1 MFTNVS
7 VNGVVFQVANMVVVE
22 NGFKV
27 VGITSNNTA
36 EEVTVNFSNDFGV
49 VFEPAK
55 TAKTAKRPIATMTVN
70 APAAEVESP
79 KRGRGR
85 PKGSKNTPKVEPVV
99 EAAPEPIVAAEAA
112 YFGGEDVPETPKR
125 GRGRPRKVV
134 TE

>member
-7 VNGVVFQVANMVVVE
+7 VNGVVFQIANMIPTD

-27 VGITSNNTA
+27 VGITANNTA
-36 EEVTVNFSNDFGV
+36 EEIVVNFSNDFGV

-55 TAKTAKRPIATMTVN
+55 PAKSAKRNATMTVS
-70 APAAEVESP
+70 VEGETE

-85 PKGSKNTPKVEPVV
+85 PKGSKNAPKVEPVA
-99 EAAPEPIVAAEAA
+99 EAIDAAEAA
-112 YFGGEDVPETPKR
+112 YFGGEDEPVAPKR

>member
-7 VNGVVFQVANMVVVE
+7 VNGVIFQVANFVTVE

-27 VGITSNNTA
+27 VGITVNNTA
-36 EEVTVNFSNDFGV
+36 EEIMVNFSNDFGV

-55 TAKTAKRPIATMTVN
+55 PAKSAKRNATMTVS
-70 APAAEVESP
+70 VEGETE

-85 PKGSKNTPKVEPVV
+85 PKGSKNAPKVEPVA
-99 EAAPEPIVAAEAA
+99 EAIDAAEAA
-112 YFGGEDVPETPKR
+112 YFGGEDAPVAPKR

>member
-7 VNGVVFQVANMVVVE
+7 VNGVIFQVANFVTVE

-27 VGITSNNTA
+27 VGITANNTA
-36 EEVTVNFSNDFGV
+36 EEIMVNFSNDFGV
-49 VFEPAK
+49 VFEAAKPAK
-55 TAKTAKRPIATMTVN
+55 AAKRPTVTMTVN

-85 PKGSKNTPKVEPVV
+85 PKGSKNTPKVVEVEPVV
-99 EAAPEPIVAAEAA
+99 EAIDAVEAA
-112 YFGGEDVPETPKR
+112 YFGGEEMPATPKR

>member
-7 VNGVVFQVANMVVVE
+7 VNGTLFQVANFLTVE

-27 VGITSNNTA
+27 VGITANNTA
-36 EEVTVNFSNDFGV
+36 EEIMVNFSNDFGV
-49 VFEPAK
+49 TFEPAK
-55 TAKTAKRPIATMTVN
+55 AAKPAKRATATMTVGV
-70 APAAEVESP
+70 PAVEGESP

-85 PKGSKNTPKVEPVV
+85 PKGSKNTPKVEPVA
-99 EAAPEPIVAAEAA
+99 EAIDAAEAA
-112 YFGGEDVPETPKR
+112 YFGGEDEPVATKR

>member
-7 VNGVVFQVANMVVVE
+7 VNGTLFQVANFVSVE

-27 VGITSNNTA
+27 VGITANNTA
-36 EEVTVNFSNDFGV
+36 EEIMVNFSNDFGV
-49 VFEPAK
+49 VFEAAK
-55 TAKTAKRPIATMTVN
+55 PVKAVKRATATMTVSV
-70 APAAEVESP
+70 PAVEGESP

-85 PKGSKNTPKVEPVV
+85 PKGSKNTPKVESVA
-99 EAAPEPIVAAEAA
+99 EAIDAAEAA
-112 YFGGEDVPETPKR
+112 YFGGEDAPVAPKR

>member
-7 VNGVVFQVANMVVVE
+7 VNGVIFQVANMIPVDG
-22 NGFKV
+22 GFKV

-36 EEVTVNFSNDFGV
+36 EEVMVNFSNDFGV

-55 TAKTAKRPIATMTVN
+55 AAKAAKRAVATMTLN
-70 APAAEVESP
+70 AHAVGGESA

-85 PKGSKNTPKVEPVV
+85 PKGSKNAPKAETVA

-112 YFGGEDVPETPKR
+112 YFGGEEVPETPKR

-134 TE
+134 IE

>member
-7 VNGVVFQVANMVVVE
+7 VNGVIFQVASMIPTD

-27 VGITSNNTA
+27 VGITANNTA
-36 EEVTVNFSNDFGV
+36 EEIVVNFSNDFGV
-49 VFEPAK
+49 VFEAPKPAK
-55 TAKTAKRPIATMTVN
+55 AAKRTNATMTVS
-70 APAAEVESP
+70 VEGETE

-85 PKGSKNTPKVEPVV
+85 PKGSKNAPKVEPVA
-99 EAAPEPIVAAEAA
+99 EAIDAAEAA
-112 YFGGEDVPETPKR
+112 YFGGEDEPVAPKR

>member
-7 VNGVVFQVANMVVVE
+7 VNGVIFQVANMVVTE

-36 EEVTVNFSNDFGV
+36 EEVMVNFSNDFGV
-49 VFEPAK
+49 VFEPVKAAK
-55 TAKTAKRPIATMTVN
+55 AAKRPTATMTIS
-70 APAAEVESP
+70 VEGESA

-85 PKGSKNTPKVEPVV
+85 PKGSKNAPKVEPVA
-99 EAAPEPIVAAEAA
+99 EAIDAAEAA
-112 YFGGEDVPETPKR
+112 YFGGEDEPVAPKR

>member
-7 VNGVVFQVANMVVVE
+7 VNGVIFQVANMIPVDG
-22 NGFKV
+22 GFKV

-36 EEVTVNFSNDFGV
+36 EEVMVNFSNDFGV

-55 TAKTAKRPIATMTVN
+55 AAKAAKRAVATMTLN
-70 APAAEVESP
+70 AHAVGGESA

-85 PKGSKNTPKVEPVV
+85 PKGSKNAPKVD
-99 EAAPEPIVAAEAA
+99 PIVAAEAE
-112 YFGGEDVPETPKR
+112 YFGATEEVTPPVKR

>member
-7 VNGVVFQVANMVVVE
+7 VNGTLFQVANFVSLE

-27 VGITSNNTA
+27 VGITDNNTA
-36 EEVTVNFSNDFGV
+36 EEIMVNFSNDFGV
-49 VFEPAK
+49 VFEAAKPAK
-55 TAKTAKRPIATMTVN
+55 AAKRRPTATMTIS
-70 APAAEVESP
+70 VEGESA

-85 PKGSKNTPKVEPVV
+85 PKGSKNAPKVAPVA
-99 EAAPEPIVAAEAA
+99 EAIYAAEVA
-112 YFGGEDVPETPKR
+112 YFGGEDAPVAPKR

>member
-7 VNGVVFQVANMVVVE
+7 VNGVIFQVANFVSVE

-27 VGITSNNTA
+27 VGITANNTA
-36 EEVTVNFSNDFGV
+36 EEIMVNFSNDFGV

-55 TAKTAKRPIATMTVN
+55 PAKSVKRNATMTVN
-70 APAAEVESP
+70 VEGETE

-85 PKGSKNTPKVEPVV
+85 PKGSKNTPKVEPVA
-99 EAAPEPIVAAEAA
+99 EAIDAAEVA
-112 YFGGEDVPETPKR
+112 YFGGEDAPVAPKR

>member
-7 VNGVVFQVANMVVVE
+7 VNGVIFQVANFVTVE

-27 VGITSNNTA
+27 VGITANNTA
-36 EEVTVNFSNDFGV
+36 EEIMVNFSNDFGV

-55 TAKTAKRPIATMTVN
+55 PAKSAKRNATMTVSVN
-70 APAAEVESP
+70 AEGEAP

-85 PKGSKNTPKVEPVV
+85 PKGSKNAPKVEPVA
-99 EAAPEPIVAAEAA
+99 EAIDAAEAA

-134 TE
+134 IE

>member
-7 VNGVVFQVANMVVVE
+7 VNGVIFQVANMVVTE

-36 EEVTVNFSNDFGV
+36 EEIMVNFSNDFGV
-49 VFEPAK
+49 VFEPVKA
-55 TAKTAKRPIATMTVN
+55 AKRATATMAVG
-70 APAAEVESP
+70 APAVEGEAP

-85 PKGSKNTPKVEPVV
+85 PKGSKNTPKVE
-99 EAAPEPIVAAEAA
+99 AIDVAEQA
-112 YFGGEDVPETPKR
+112 YFGGEDAPVAPKR